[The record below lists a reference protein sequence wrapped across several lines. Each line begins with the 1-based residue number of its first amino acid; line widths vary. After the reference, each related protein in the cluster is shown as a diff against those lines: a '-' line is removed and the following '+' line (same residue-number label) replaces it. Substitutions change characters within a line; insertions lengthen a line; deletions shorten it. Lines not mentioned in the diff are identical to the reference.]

1 VNNAFSN
8 QSFVPWSC
16 FFIPFFSV
24 PKPPGTQA
32 YIRKK
37 MAREGLEKVIKCVAT
52 ASHKPDVNWYRKG
65 KKLDTTKCTHP
76 NDVSCQDIV
85 YEVYEERK
93 PQALQSTRART
104 IQVLKIRSALYPRDQ
119 GKFEC
124 IATNGHARPATLIVD
139 LEVQGIYNVTVV
151 KDCLNLLKTKSAS
164 LLEFTPHF
172 QIKESIS
179 ISKQFNII
187 SKSLYRG
194 SVCFSRGTALKF
206 KS

>member
-1 VNNAFSN
+1 M
-8 QSFVPWSC
+8 
-16 FFIPFFSV
+16 FFITYFTV
-24 PKPPGTQA
+24 PKPPETQA

-37 MAREGLEKVIKCVAT
+37 MVREGLEKVIKCVAT

-65 KKLDTTKCTHP
+65 KKLDTTKCKHP

-124 IATNGHARPATLIVD
+124 IATNGHARPAKLIVD
-139 LEVQGIYNVTVV
+139 LDVQGNYNNVTVV
-151 KDCLNLLKTKSAS
+151 KVGL
-164 LLEFTPHF
+164 
-172 QIKESIS
+172 
-179 ISKQFNII
+179 
-187 SKSLYRG
+187 
-194 SVCFSRGTALKF
+194 
-206 KS
+206 